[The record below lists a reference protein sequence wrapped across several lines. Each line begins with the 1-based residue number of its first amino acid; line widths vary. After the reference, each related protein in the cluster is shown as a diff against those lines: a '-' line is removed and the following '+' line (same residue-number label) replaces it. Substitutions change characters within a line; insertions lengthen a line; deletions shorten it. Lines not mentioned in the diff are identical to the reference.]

1 MSSPRVIGVAV
12 VEHRGRFL
20 VGVRG
25 EGSPLAGCDEFPGGK
40 CCEGESAAECAV
52 RECAEETGLK
62 VEAVELLLQ
71 RQFTYE
77 HGTVDL
83 HFWHCRP
90 VESEPVCDEHRG
102 YQWVEPHELGTL
114 HFPAAN
120 EPLIELLVSR

>member
-12 VEHRGRFL
+12 VEHRDRFL

-25 EGSPLAGCDEFPGGK
+25 KDGPLAGYDEFPGGK
-40 CCEGESAAECAV
+40 CHEAELPAECAV

-62 VEAVELLLQ
+62 VETVELLLQ

-83 HFWHCRP
+83 HFWLCRP
-90 VESEPVCDEHRG
+90 VDSESVRDEHRG
-102 YQWVEPHELGTL
+102 HRWVEPRELGTL

-120 EPLIELLVSR
+120 EPLIEQLVSR